1 MAGSYP
7 TKKTTVVI
15 NKLCPSDVEYKQL
28 GDLVSITTGKLNA
41 NAMSESG
48 LYPFFTCAEQP
59 LKADTYAFDCE
70 AILISGNGRQ
80 VGNINHYIGKFNAHQ
95 RTYVL
100 SDFKETIAAKFLFYY
115 LKMALKPYIL
125 ANKKHGSVNYITL
138 PMLQKF
144 LIPVPPIKV
153 QDEIVRILDN
163 LTELTKTLTNELTT
177 ELTARKK
184 QYEYYMNE
192 LLTFDNQSNVK
203 WLTVGDLF
211 EFKTGLNKGKEFF
224 GKGVP
229 IVNYSDVYK
238 NKFIYSSTLKG
249 RVDITKQEIERYSVK
264 AGDVFFTRT
273 SEFPNEVGFTSVLLE
288 DVENCVFSAF
298 VLRARPITKMLLP
311 KYCSYIFSSH
321 NIRKYIV
328 RYCTYTTRALTNGT
342 ILSKILLPV
351 PSIEEQE
358 RIIAILDR
366 FNNLY
371 NETNKNLQAEIEFR
385 KKQYEYYRNKL
396 LTFNPF

>member
-1 MAGSYP
+1 
-7 TKKTTVVI
+7 
-15 NKLCPSDVEYKQL
+15 
-28 GDLVSITTGKLNA
+28 
-41 NAMSESG
+41 
-48 LYPFFTCAEQP
+48 
-59 LKADTYAFDCE
+59 
-70 AILISGNGRQ
+70 
-80 VGNINHYIGKFNAHQ
+80 
-95 RTYVL
+95 
-100 SDFKETIAAKFLFYY
+100 
-115 LKMALKPYIL
+115 MALKPYIL

-153 QDEIVRILDN
+153 QDEVVRILDN

-238 NKFIYSSTLKG
+238 NKFIYSATLKG

-273 SEFPNEVGFTSVLLE
+273 SEFPNEIGFTSVLLE

-311 KYCSYIFSSH
+311 KYCSYIFSSYS
-321 NIRKYIV
+321 IRKYIV

-396 LTFNPF
+396 LTFKPFQSTEKEFT